1 MRQEEIF
8 KGSRNMSEFETVEN
22 YGAEAVAEEPASV
35 AVQPQAEYTR
45 IIGLDVANSTL
56 KIWTD
61 ELNLKYVNTI
71 RQINDA
77 GLVYSFKT
85 DYQMYVYD
93 KAVYEV
99 GVVSAAGSGG
109 RGMSRYGS
117 EQYKIESLIGITS
130 CLKEIPNLS
139 DHEVLRVVTGVPSS
153 LAKNQKIITQIK
165 QMLTGVHE
173 VKSVTW
179 DSVRPITFEIR
190 EVIVVPQPLGTM
202 YDYVYDPEA
211 DALNEKLLDQRA
223 IVIDI
228 GWGTTDIAI
237 LETARVRSTFSFDIG
252 TSDYISDLQEDVNS
266 NVPDASIFSLSPHEL
281 DLSLLESPVVETPFG
296 QYDLSAYVEKH
307 CKNQAKRVYQ
317 EVMGLGLEFNKFY
330 KIILTGGGSL
340 LYEKYLREFFNDPRL
355 VIQNNAVM
363 ANCRGFWLLGNY

>member
-1 MRQEEIF
+1 
-8 KGSRNMSEFETVEN
+8 MSELEQYAAVETAEN
-22 YGAEAVAEEPASV
+22 VATQESEF
-35 AVQPQAEYTR
+35 TR

-93 KAVYEV
+93 KSVYEV
-99 GVVSAAGSGG
+99 GVVSASGSGG
-109 RGMSRYGS
+109 RGISRYGS
-117 EQYKIESLIGITS
+117 EQYKIEALIGITS
-130 CLKEIPNLS
+130 CLKEIPDLA
-139 DHEVLRVVTGVPSS
+139 DHEVIRVVTGVPSS
-153 LAKNQKIITQIK
+153 LAKNQKVIAQIK
-165 QMLTGVHE
+165 QMLTGIHE

-179 DSVRPITFEIR
+179 ESVRPITFEIR

-266 NVPDASIFSLSPHEL
+266 NVPEASIFSLSPHEL

-296 QYDLSAYVEKH
+296 QYDLSAYIEKH

>member
-1 MRQEEIF
+1 MARY
-8 KGSRNMSEFETVEN
+8 EN
-22 YGAEAVAEEPASV
+22 NNQSNNVGTEDI
-35 AVQPQAEYTR
+35 TR

-56 KIWTD
+56 KIWTN

-93 KAVYEV
+93 KQVYEV
-99 GVVSAAGSGG
+99 GLLSATGSGG
-109 RGMSRYGS
+109 RGVSRYGS
-117 EQYKIESLIGITS
+117 ENFKIEALIGITS
-130 CLKEIPNLS
+130 CLKELPNFVE
-139 DHEVLRVVTGVPSS
+139 HEVLRIVTGVPSN
-153 LAKNQKIITQIK
+153 LAKNQKVINQIK
-165 QMLTGVHE
+165 NLLTGIHE

-202 YDYVYDPEA
+202 YDYVYDPEI
-211 DALNEKLLDQRA
+211 DSLNEKLLNQRA

-237 LETARVRSTFSFDIG
+237 LETARVRSTFSFNIG
-252 TSDYISDLQEDVNS
+252 TSDYISDIQEDVN
-266 NVPDASIFSLSPHEL
+266 NTLPEASIFSLAPHEL
-281 DLSLLESPVVETPFG
+281 DEAILESPIVETPFG
-296 QYDLSAYVEKH
+296 EFDLSDYIEKW
-307 CKNQAKRVYQ
+307 KKYEAKRVYQ

-340 LYEKYLREFFNDPRL
+340 LYENYLRELFDDPRL
-355 VIQNNAVM
+355 LIQDNAVM
-363 ANCRGFWLLGNY
+363 ANSRGFWLLGNY

>member
-1 MRQEEIF
+1 MVEVE
-8 KGSRNMSEFETVEN
+8 KNVSEDNSSSEF
-22 YGAEAVAEEPASV
+22 
-35 AVQPQAEYTR
+35 TR
-45 IIGLDVANSTL
+45 IVGLDVANSTL

-117 EQYKIESLIGITS
+117 EQYKTEALIGITS
-130 CLKEIPNLS
+130 CLKEIPDLAE
-139 DHEVLRVVTGVPSS
+139 HEVLRVVTGVPSS

-165 QMLTGVHE
+165 DMLTGVHE

-252 TSDYISDLQEDVNS
+252 TSDYISDLQEDVNG
-266 NVPDASIFSLSPHEL
+266 NMPEASIFSLAPHEL
-281 DLSLLESPVVETPFG
+281 DLCLLESPVVETPFG
-296 QYDLSAYVEKH
+296 EFDLSAYVEKH
-307 CKNQAKRVYQ
+307 RKNQAKRVYQ

-330 KIILTGGGSL
+330 KIILTGGGAL
-340 LYEKYLREFFNDPRL
+340 LYEKYLREFFDDPRL
-355 VIQNNAVM
+355 LIQENAVM

>member
-1 MRQEEIF
+1 
-8 KGSRNMSEFETVEN
+8 MSELEQIQTVDGRN
-22 YGAEAVAEEPASV
+22 GAQTPLSSMDF
-35 AVQPQAEYTR
+35 TR

-56 KIWTD
+56 KIWTN
-61 ELNLKYVNTI
+61 ELNLKYVNTF

-77 GLVYSFKT
+77 GHVYSFKT

-93 KAVYEV
+93 KQVYEV
-99 GVVSAAGSGG
+99 GVLSATGSGG
-109 RGMSRYGS
+109 RGHARYGS
-117 EQYKIESLIGITS
+117 EEFKTEALIGITA
-130 CLKEIPNLS
+130 CLKELPNLAG
-139 DHEVLRVVTGVPSS
+139 HEVLRIVTGVPSN
-153 LAKNQKIITQIK
+153 LAKNQKIINQIK
-165 QMLTGVHE
+165 QLLLGVHE

-179 DSVRPITFEIR
+179 ESVRPITFEIR

-228 GWGTTDIAI
+228 GWGTTDIAF
-237 LETARVRSTFSFDIG
+237 LETARVRSTFSFNIG

-266 NVPDASIFSLSPHEL
+266 DLPEASIFSLAPHEL
-281 DLSLLESPVVETPFG
+281 DEALLESPIVETPFG
-296 QYDLSAYVEKH
+296 EFDLSAYVEKH

-355 VIQNNAVM
+355 LIQENAVM